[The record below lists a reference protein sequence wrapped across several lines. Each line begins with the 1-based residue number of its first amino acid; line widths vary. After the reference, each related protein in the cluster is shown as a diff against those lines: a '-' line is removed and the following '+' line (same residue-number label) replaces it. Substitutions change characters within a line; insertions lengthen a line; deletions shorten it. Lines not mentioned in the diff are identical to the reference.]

1 MFALGSLAVI
11 AFACYF
17 AVVRGALPI
26 TPYMRVAS
34 LALDAGLLLAL
45 LTIIAAAFAAR
56 KHRAS
61 RSQIGV
67 CVVTGLIMFALS
79 ALALYATR
87 YI

>member
-1 MFALGSLAVI
+1 MFALGALAVA

-17 AVVRGALPI
+17 VVVFGMLPV
-26 TPYMRVAS
+26 MSSMSFAG
-34 LALDAGLLLAL
+34 LALDAGLLFAL

-56 KHRAS
+56 QHRSS
-61 RSQIGV
+61 RAQLSICAFTGV
-67 CVVTGLIMFALS
+67 TMLALS